1 MHVSEIT
8 IPRVSV
14 NASAQTKVI
23 SDKSSV
29 TESKEILIADTVE
42 MVSLEVLEQ
51 RVDNKAATAVLPEL
65 RDQIA
70 LSNVHQRQFFAH
82 QISKD
87 SDLTVKDI
95 KSYDDSSIK
104 KSKIKRKKK
113 LEITRPGAI
122 LPDQIW

>member
-1 MHVSEIT
+1 VFDSLSVVYYDALEDNSNNDAKIDHDLPPLSENDMESDSEHEDMLENVEKYFKIEELHVSEIT

-14 NASAQTKVI
+14 NASAHTKVI

-65 RDQIA
+65 
-70 LSNVHQRQFFAH
+70 
-82 QISKD
+82 
-87 SDLTVKDI
+87 
-95 KSYDDSSIK
+95 
-104 KSKIKRKKK
+104 
-113 LEITRPGAI
+113 
-122 LPDQIW
+122 